1 MTKKTSNPDETE
13 AKAKA
18 EAEAKAQAEAEAKAQ
33 AEVEAKVQAEVEAKV
48 QAEAEAK
55 SQSKFTGKETAR
67 ITSVVQVG
75 GESYQPNQ
83 LVKNIPAKE
92 LEELVSINRA
102 SIKKADVDY
111 CAKEL
116 NSEVIDHTAKSSEKE
131 AE

>member
-13 AKAKA
+13 AKAQAEA
-18 EAEAKAQAEAEAKAQ
+18 EAEAKAQ
-33 AEVEAKVQAEVEAKV
+33 
-48 QAEAEAK
+48 
-55 SQSKFTGKETAR
+55 SKLTGKETAR

-116 NSEVIDHTAKSSEKE
+116 NSEVIDHTAKPSEKE